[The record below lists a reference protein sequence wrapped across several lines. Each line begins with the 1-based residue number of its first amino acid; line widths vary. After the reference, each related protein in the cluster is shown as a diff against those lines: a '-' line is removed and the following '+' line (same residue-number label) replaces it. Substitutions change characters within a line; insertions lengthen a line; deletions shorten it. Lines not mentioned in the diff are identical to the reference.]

1 MRLASP
7 RQAGAFRLPLA
18 AMKRRDIPRRTRR
31 GVWGAGLPCAALFC
45 LALVGAAGSA
55 IGCSSSAC
63 DKGVDED
70 GIVEV
75 RDIQPVGNS
84 YASSDWQG
92 PYFPFPPGKV
102 YRFYHGFGKPPEVVT
117 AYVAFEENPS
127 TVSQAAG
134 DEALLKVD
142 DEKIEVYNNTC
153 ADFWV
158 RVAASTSP

>member
-1 MRLASP
+1 MTGSETEQTGSISGRRRGPRGTARLTW
-7 RQAGAFRLPLA
+7 GALLA
-18 AMKRRDIPRRTRR
+18 AA
-31 GVWGAGLPCAALFC
+31 VVGAGF
-45 LALVGAAGSA
+45 GAA
-55 IGCSSSAC
+55 GCSSSAC
-63 DKGVDED
+63 EKGVDED

-75 RDIQPVGNS
+75 RDIQPQGIS

-102 YRFYHGFGKPPEVVT
+102 YRFYHGFGKQPDVAV
-117 AYVAFEENPS
+117 AYVAFEENPT

>member
-1 MRLASP
+1 
-7 RQAGAFRLPLA
+7 
-18 AMKRRDIPRRTRR
+18 MKQRRAIPSKTRR
-31 GVWGAGLPCAALFC
+31 GVWGAGLPSAALFC
-45 LALVGAAGSA
+45 LAVAGAASSA
-55 IGCSSSAC
+55 SGCSSSAC

-75 RDIQPVGNS
+75 RDIQPVGAT

-102 YRFYHGFGKPPEVVT
+102 YQFYHGFGKQPEVVT
-117 AYVAFEENPS
+117 AYVAFEENPG

-134 DEALLKVD
+134 DEALLSVD

-153 ADFWV
+153 QDFWV
-158 RVAASTSP
+158 RVAASSSQ